1 MVLKVTPVGQANKRF
16 LSVIY
21 GQPGS
26 GKTYS
31 SGTLDGKTIIID
43 FDRGTSAI
51 PPTSNV
57 DVFAPASYEELI
69 SSMYEIENSEYD
81 NIVLDTLTAVQNKLK
96 ANYTPPIQIKDW
108 GIIASKLDKLIEKLD
123 FISTKGKNVIIICQ
137 EKIINED
144 DPKELLSTVDL
155 LPSVRN
161 TLTAAARVIGR
172 MSYKDGEHKIAL
184 EQHNK
189 RITKA
194 SVYGLDISDIKSF
207 KDLIQRLEK
216 DK

>member
-1 MVLKVTPVGQANKRF
+1 M
-16 LSVIY
+16 
-21 GQPGS
+21 
-26 GKTYS
+26 
-31 SGTLDGKTIIID
+31 IIL
-43 FDRGTSAI
+43 F
-51 PPTSNV
+51 
-57 DVFAPASYEELI
+57 
-69 SSMYEIENSEYD
+69 
-81 NIVLDTLTAVQNKLK
+81 LDTLTEIQNKLK

-108 GIIASKLDKLIEKLD
+108 GIIASKIEKLIEKLD
-123 FISTKGKNVIIICQ
+123 FLSTKGKNVIIICQ

-144 DPKELLSTVDL
+144 NPAELLSTVDL

-161 TLTAAARVIGR
+161 TLTAARVIGR